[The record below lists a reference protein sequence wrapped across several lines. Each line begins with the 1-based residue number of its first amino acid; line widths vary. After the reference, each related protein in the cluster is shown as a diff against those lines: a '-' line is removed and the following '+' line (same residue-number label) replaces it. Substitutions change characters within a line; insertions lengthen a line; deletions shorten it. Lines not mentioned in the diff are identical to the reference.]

1 MFPDISKDIGD
12 DISSVIF
19 DRFSIFSWRGIK
31 SRKIGRIAGGS
42 RKGIKVK

>member
-19 DRFSIFSWRGIK
+19 DRFSIFSWIK